1 LDHWQ
6 VSRVRLIFSTDSRMT
21 ITRTNSAG
29 LYPNLNI
36 IITYSSIN
44 IMNRISVTD
53 WLVFILMAVML
64 LEINFKDMTVF
75 NWIACIVA
83 LIWFVLFIVKLII
96 PKGRDKNE

>member
-1 LDHWQ
+1 
-6 VSRVRLIFSTDSRMT
+6 
-21 ITRTNSAG
+21 
-29 LYPNLNI
+29 
-36 IITYSSIN
+36 
-44 IMNRISVTD
+44 MNRISVTD